1 MNCAICGSSNAQENC
16 EGCDTWICAGCTH
29 EYDGYYFCPLC
40 YVQRS
45 GEKLEGVDGEEESFG
60 FDDDDDL
67 DLDEDDGDSDG
78 GGDDD

>member
-16 EGCDTWICAGCTH
+16 HSCEAWICAGCAH

-40 YVQRS
+40 YVERT
-45 GEKLEGVDGEEESFG
+45 GETVEGLNDLDDDVD

-67 DLDEDDGDSDG
+67 DYQKDTADDQEDGDD
-78 GGDDD
+78 

>member
-16 EGCDTWICAGCTH
+16 HGCEAWICAGCAH

-45 GEKLEGVDGEEESFG
+45 GESLEGVNEEESFD
-60 FDDDDDL
+60 FDDDDL
-67 DLDEDDGDSDG
+67 DFEDGEGDSN
-78 GGDDD
+78 DDDDD

>member
-16 EGCDTWICAGCTH
+16 HGCDAWICADCAH

-45 GEKLEGVDGEEESFG
+45 GESLEGVNEEESFD
-60 FDDDDDL
+60 FDDDDL
-67 DLDEDDGDSDG
+67 DFEDGEGDSK
-78 GGDDD
+78 GDDSKKG